1 MGMTITQ
8 KILAEKSGQSQVRP
22 GQLIMA
28 ETDLVL
34 GNDITAPV
42 AIDEFY
48 KIGCDTVFDKTKIAL
63 VADHFTPNKA
73 VSYTHLMMKIREGL
87 AFLLSSDHTR
97 YCFGKKSISVIKEY
111 TIENEVRDHIQA
123 IDTFMGR

>member
-48 KIGCDTVFDKTKIAL
+48 KIGCETVFDKTKIAL
-63 VADHFTPNKA
+63 VADHFTPNKDIKSA
-73 VSYTHLMMKIREGL
+73 QLNQKMREFARRHAITNYFDVGRAGLNTH
-87 AFLLSSDHTR
+87 
-97 YCFGKKSISVIKEY
+97 
-111 TIENEVRDHIQA
+111 
-123 IDTFMGR
+123 